1 LFTNFTT
8 SPRKKSKSWTRVT
21 KIKDCPSFVEF
32 RSGTDLP
39 EFKKYNLIYGWNGS
53 GKTSFS
59 RVLRS
64 FELGEN
70 YYKHPE
76 RVPEFEFKL
85 KNGKSI
91 DQNGLTAFPNI
102 KVFNKDFIEDSVF
115 GTSGPKPIF
124 FLGLMRDRHFL
135 LLIM

>member
-1 LFTNFTT
+1 MNMIART
-8 SPRKKSKSWTRVT
+8 S
-21 KIKDCPSFVEF
+21 KIKDCPSFVDF

-70 YYKHPE
+70 YYTHPE

-85 KNGKSI
+85 KNGNSI
-91 DQNGLTAFPNI
+91 NQANLTAFPNI
-102 KVFNKDFIEDSVF
+102 RVFNKDFID
-115 GTSGPKPIF
+115 
-124 FLGLMRDRHFL
+124 D
-135 LLIM
+135 